1 MEDKKHIQIIT
12 ERAIWERWVK
22 LAKDNGM
29 PLVSYIKHLLS
40 KELNR

>member
-12 ERAIWERWVK
+12 ERVIWERWVK

-29 PLVSYIKHLLS
+29 PLVSYIKHLLG
-40 KELNR
+40 KELNK